1 MDLSNPDAARF
12 AVVPYTDLE
21 FAAGYA
27 AGGSKTDSL
36 WLGGGGAIETIR
48 TPLYRNGKE
57 PHGDVPCAACHG
69 GAHAVWPNRDPKAN
83 DNVTALELQGHA
95 GNIDDCTVCHGA
107 DAFKNLADLD
117 GGRFRTDLPTDSGVL
132 GGPHNL
138 HPVCDENW
146 WKSAEGDTPNS
157 DGSSAGGNQFV
168 KYLIN

>member
-1 MDLSNPDAARF
+1 VDLSNPDAARF

-157 DGSSAGGNQFV
+157 DGSSAGGNQCV